1 MISPPK
7 EREIIQRM
15 RELCKSLSDTN
26 LDASE
31 ALFVH
36 PQ

>member
-7 EREIIQRM
+7 EREIIQSL
-15 RELCKSLSDTN
+15 RELCKLRSDTN
-26 LDASE
+26 LDARE